1 MSKSPAG
8 TFGEVYMDSDRIE
21 QGKQVI
27 PEDALT
33 EIIYTIRTG
42 LDKNDCI
49 PASVS
54 EWSLYNP
61 RMIRNSTKTL
71 KLQMD

>member
-1 MSKSPAG
+1 
-8 TFGEVYMDSDRIE
+8 MDSDRIE
-21 QGKQVI
+21 RGKQVI

-61 RMIRNSTKTL
+61 SDTQFHKNFKIADGLRTEYISQGQGRV
-71 KLQMD
+71 